1 MENDY
6 TMIGER
12 ERNYPN
18 GSKERKRIS
27 VKSFTP
33 QYTTAH
39 GYLRYLGFGLF
50 TLVLFLT
57 SST

>member
-18 GSKERKRIS
+18 GSKERRRIY
-27 VKSFTP
+27 VKNI
-33 QYTTAH
+33 
-39 GYLRYLGFGLF
+39 
-50 TLVLFLT
+50 
-57 SST
+57 STI